1 MLFLTCLPTF
11 PEKKPRFFEDLLR
24 KKRGG
29 DVTNDKSFNKSKL
42 FKLKKWL
49 TIPETADHLS
59 IVFGENVKEADVL
72 RLALD
77 GHLRLSVN
85 FVNHANARRGEK
97 MVPFDDWKKKFREE
111 ASWDALRAF
120 PGINGMLHF
129 AFPESGKGFA
139 VQDEELVNDDKS
151 WKPFGDESLKVS
163 FLEKKPIESQK
174 ELLSNVVNS
183 ITSSVYEE
191 SQEFN
196 GMVPPPMDCFQ
207 KNVITIDGLWDLP
220 MLGGESLDVEHAF
233 QMQTNGP
240 EVTLC
245 NIDGAFVQNEE
256 GIVYQLQERFDKEHI
271 KELNSEEY
279 EQKSLDFYK
288 EHLEKKVLE
297 NKIDQSEVGQLLAA
311 RRENIRKPRDRNDD
325 FYPAGGL
332 PEDSVLVVRTKSL
345 VALQEQLSEDF
356 EQPKEMSLRSETT
369 YQNIIAALLD
379 CISGNLPGVEKHPS
393 FPSEAKLIEAI
404 DHHFDGY
411 SGLSKS
417 NLSRKFPEAKRALQ
431 SQ

>member
-1 MLFLTCLPTF
+1 M
-11 PEKKPRFFEDLLR
+11 
-24 KKRGG
+24 
-29 DVTNDKSFNKSKL
+29 TNDKSFNKSKL

-49 TIPETADHLS
+49 TISETADHLS
-59 IVFGENVKEADVL
+59 IVFGEKVKESDVL

-97 MVPFDDWKKKFREE
+97 MVPFDEWKEKFIEG
-111 ASWDALRAF
+111 AAWNALRAF

-129 AFPESGKGFA
+129 SFPECGKGFA

-151 WKPFGDESLKVS
+151 WMPFGDESLKAG
-163 FLEKKPIESQK
+163 FLEKTPTENQE

-196 GMVPPPMDCFQ
+196 GMVPPPMTCFQ
-207 KNVITIDGLWDLP
+207 EKVITIDGVWDLP
-220 MLGGESLDVEHAF
+220 MLGGERLDVEHSF
-233 QMQTNGP
+233 QVQTNGP

-256 GIVYQLQERFDKEHI
+256 GVVYQLQEQFDKKQI
-271 KELNSEEY
+271 DAWNSKEYKQTL
-279 EQKSLDFYK
+279 LDRYK
-288 EHLEKKVLE
+288 ERLEKQVSE
-297 NKIDQSEVGQLLAA
+297 GEIDQNEVEQLLSE
-311 RRENIRKPRDRNDD
+311 RKENLDKPRDRNED

-345 VALQEQLSEDF
+345 VALQEQLFEDF
-356 EQPKEMSLRSETT
+356 ERPKEMSPRSETT
-369 YQNIIAALLD
+369 YQNIIAALLE
-379 CISGNLPGVEKHPS
+379 CIAGDLPGIVKHSS

-404 DHHFDGY
+404 AHHFDGY
-411 SGLSKS
+411 NGLSKR
-417 NLSRKFPEAKRALQ
+417 NLSKKFPEAKRSLN

>member
-1 MLFLTCLPTF
+1 M
-11 PEKKPRFFEDLLR
+11 
-24 KKRGG
+24 
-29 DVTNDKSFNKSKL
+29 TNDKSFNKSKL

-59 IVFGENVKEADVL
+59 IVFGEKVKEADVL

-77 GHLRLSVN
+77 GHLKLSVN
-85 FVNHANARRGEK
+85 FVNHARARRGEK
-97 MVPFDDWKKKFREE
+97 MLPFDEWKEKFIEG
-111 ASWDALRAF
+111 AAWDNLRTSA
-120 PGINGMLHF
+120 GLNGMIHF
-129 AFPESGKGFA
+129 TFPESGQTFG
-139 VQDEELVNDDKS
+139 VQDKELVNDERK
-151 WKPFGDESLKVS
+151 WKLLYDESLKAS
-163 FLEKKPIESQK
+163 YLEKTPPESQE
-174 ELLSNVVNS
+174 ELLSNAVNS
-183 ITSSVYEE
+183 IVSYVFEE

-196 GMVPPPMDCFQ
+196 GMVPPPMNCFQ
-207 KNVITIDGLWDLP
+207 KNVITVDGVWDLS
-220 MLGGESLDVEHAF
+220 MMGGERLDVENAF
-233 QMQTNGP
+233 QIRADGP

-256 GIVYQLQERFDKEHI
+256 GVVYQLQELFDKKQIDEW
-271 KELNSEEY
+271 NSENY
-279 EQKSLDFYK
+279 KQGILDRFK
-288 EHLEKKVLE
+288 DRLGKQVSEGE
-297 NKIDQSEVGQLLAA
+297 IDQNEVEQLLSE
-311 RRENIRKPRDRNDD
+311 RRENLDKPRDRNDD
-325 FYPAGGL
+325 FFPAGGL

-345 VALQEQLSEDF
+345 IALQEKLFEDF
-356 EQPKEMSLRSETT
+356 ELPKEMSSRAETT

-379 CISGNLPGVEKHPS
+379 CIAGNLPGVEKHPS